1 VLIARSPTWLS
12 PAVFVE
18 QAVVCTQLDCRLYL
32 CDRSQSVFKFLVTCL
47 ICRLVVTVTNR
58 ISIERRANTHFK
70 EPIMQPE
77 PRQRAIGAFEE
88 FLNVP
93 LEERLQQQQ
102 SGDPASVAI
111 PCGIDALHAL
121 FHNVATTVPA
131 YQNFLAALNINPE
144 SIKTF
149 EDFQKLPLITKDNY
163 LRCYPLPQLCREGKL
178 ETCDF
183 IAVSSGSTGNPTFW
197 PRFISDELQIADRF
211 EQIFHDCFFADR
223 RRTLAVICFALGTW
237 VGGMYTANCCR
248 YLASKGYPVTVVTP
262 GNNKTEIFRVVRELG
277 EHFDQ
282 VVLLGYPPFIK
293 DVIDSGIAGGVEWQ
307 KYQIKMVFAGEV
319 FSEEWRSLVSDRTN
333 YNSINDNIADR
344 SENPYGQVN
353 SQQSTVNS
361 QQSTDNLYYNSASLY
376 GTADAGVLGNETPLS
391 ICIRRWL
398 ANNPEAARNLFGES
412 RLPTLV
418 QYDPKSR
425 FFEVHDDGTLLFSGD
440 NGIPLI
446 RYHISDNG
454 GLISYEAMLDFLAE
468 WGFNPVA
475 HLQEAAAGE
484 SSDLPRGIRNL
495 PFVYVFGRSHF
506 TVSYFGANI
515 YPENVTVG
523 LEVPSVSEWVT
534 GKFVLQVKEDA
545 DRNGFLSV
553 VVELAA
559 GVEGDEEMKQAIA
572 SSILAQLRRL
582 NSEFAN
588 YVPPE
593 YQLPVVTLTAMGDA
607 EYFPMGVKHRY
618 TRQ

>member
-1 VLIARSPTWLS
+1 M
-12 PAVFVE
+12 
-18 QAVVCTQLDCRLYL
+18 
-32 CDRSQSVFKFLVTCL
+32 QS
-47 ICRLVVTVTNR
+47 
-58 ISIERRANTHFK
+58 
-70 EPIMQPE
+70 E
-77 PRQRAIGAFEE
+77 PRQRAIRAFEE
-88 FLNVP
+88 FLNTP
-93 LEERLQQQQ
+93 LEDRLQQSQ
-102 SGDPASVAI
+102 SRDAASGAI
-111 PCGIDALHAL
+111 PCGIASLHAL
-121 FHNVATTVPA
+121 FQSVAATVPA
-131 YQNFLAALNINPE
+131 YRDFLAAFNINPAA
-144 SIKTF
+144 IKTF
-149 EDFQKLPLITKDNY
+149 EDFQKLPLITKENY
-163 LRCYPLPQLCREGKL
+163 LRRYPLPQLCRHGKL
-178 ETCDF
+178 ESCDF

-197 PRFISDELQIADRF
+197 PRFIGDELQIATRF
-211 EQIFHDCFFADR
+211 EQIFHDSFYADT

-262 GNNKTEIFRVVRELG
+262 GNNKTEILRVVRELG
-277 EHFDQ
+277 EHFEQ

-293 DVIDSGIAGGVEWQ
+293 DAIDSGIAAGVEWQ
-307 KYQIKMVFAGEV
+307 KYRIKMVFAGEV
-319 FSEEWRSLVSDRTN
+319 FSEEWRSLVGDRTN
-333 YNSINDNIADR
+333 YNNTKEEGRRKKEEGRWGDGEMGRWGEFPITN
-344 SENPYGQVN
+344 SELPITNYQLPIPH
-353 SQQSTVNS
+353 SQL
-361 QQSTDNLYYNSASLY
+361 STDNIYYNSASLY

-398 ANNPEAARNLFGES
+398 ANHPEVARNLFGES

-418 QYDPKSR
+418 QYDPNSR

-468 WGFNPVA
+468 WGFNPVE
-475 HLQEAAAGE
+475 HLQQAAGME
-484 SSDLPRGIRNL
+484 NAEFPRGIRPL

-506 TVSYFGANI
+506 TVSYFGANV

-523 LEVPSVSEWVT
+523 LEVPEIREWVT

-545 DRNGFLSV
+545 DKNSFLSV

-559 GVEGDEEMKQAIA
+559 GVEGDAEKTRAIA
-572 SSILAQLRRL
+572 ASILSQLRRL

-607 EYFPMGVKHRY
+607 EYFPVGVKHRY